1 MVLGL
6 VYASQNIL
14 ETHTL
19 AVGQNV
25 LSIQTVIEPKHVYTT
40 SVTIPVLEHVV

>member
-1 MVLGL
+1 MQYAKNETVLDL

-14 ETHTL
+14 EIHTL

-25 LSIQTVIEPKHVYTT
+25 LSIQIVIAAKHV
-40 SVTIPVLEHVV
+40 